1 MVIDLD
7 KAYDRVLREVIRWVL
22 EKKGVALKYV
32 KLIKDMY
39 DGAKTRELEN
49 KWRHHNRV
57 SNHYMFM

>member
-7 KAYDRVLREVIRWVL
+7 Q
-22 EKKGVALKYV
+22 KKGVALKYI
-32 KLIKDMY
+32 KLIKYMY
-39 DGAKTRELEN
+39 DGAITRELEN

>member
-7 KAYDRVLREVIRWVL
+7 KAYDRVLREVISWFL
-22 EKKGVALKYV
+22 EKKGVALKYI
-32 KLIKDMY
+32 KLIKDVY
-39 DGAKTRELEN
+39 DGAITRELEN